1 MQGTETLKP
10 YKGTGGQP
18 VAHTLLVIM
27 KLTKLQLDSYS
38 NSSAITIINMG
49 DLYVTYYSILVIMV
63 QF

>member
-10 YKGTGGQP
+10 YKGTGGPP

-27 KLTKLQLDSYS
+27 KLTKLQLDSHS

-49 DLYVTYYSILVIMV
+49 DLYVIS
-63 QF
+63 QFW